1 MGAIYDVFIDL
12 RPSSPTFTEWISV
25 ELTAENRKMAYI
37 PEGFSHGFM
46 TLADDTEVFY
56 QMSEF
61 YTPDCARG
69 IRWNDPFFGI
79 FWPKNVTVISER
91 DQHYPDFIA

>member
-1 MGAIYDVFIDL
+1 L
-12 RPSSPTFTEWISV
+12 RPDSSTFMKWFSV
-25 ELTAENRKMAYI
+25 HLDAENRKMAYI

-61 YTPDCARG
+61 HAPDCARG
-69 IRWNDPFFGI
+69 IRWNDPVFGI
-79 FWPKNVTVISER
+79 AWPEDVSVISQR
-91 DQHYPDFIA
+91 DKHYPDFIP